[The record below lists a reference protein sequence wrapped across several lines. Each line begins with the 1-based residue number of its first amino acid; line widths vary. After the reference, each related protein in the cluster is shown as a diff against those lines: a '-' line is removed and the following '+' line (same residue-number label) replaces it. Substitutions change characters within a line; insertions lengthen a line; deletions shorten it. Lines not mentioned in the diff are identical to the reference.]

1 MKPLGDGR
9 FLAEYSTE
17 VCKECKNY
25 RGDKRIRCKL
35 KNPWSE
41 YIPIHYIGK
50 TDGMKVYRC
59 EKMEPL

>member
-1 MKPLGDGR
+1 MKPLGDDR

-17 VCKECKNY
+17 VCKECRNF
-25 RGDKRIRCKL
+25 RDGKRMGCKL

-41 YIPIHYIGK
+41 YTPIHYIGK
-50 TDGMKVYRC
+50 TDGMKVYQC